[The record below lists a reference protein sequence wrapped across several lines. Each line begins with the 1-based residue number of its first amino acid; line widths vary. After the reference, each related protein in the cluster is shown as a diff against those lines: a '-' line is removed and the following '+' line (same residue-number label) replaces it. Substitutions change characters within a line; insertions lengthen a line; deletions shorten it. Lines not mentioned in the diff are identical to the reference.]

1 MENRCAYAQEE
12 KIVMRRN
19 DMPSTI
25 PEMHPERRAAVQKK
39 HAVRY
44 QMRRNENRLVRL
56 IRNLFRPAGAA
67 A

>member
-1 MENRCAYAQEE
+1 MENKCAYAAEE
-12 KIVMRRN
+12 KNVMRLN
-19 DMPSTI
+19 DMPWSTSDV
-25 PEMHPERRAAVQKK
+25 HPERKAAVLKK

>member
-1 MENRCAYAQEE
+1 
-12 KIVMRRN
+12 MRLN
-19 DMPSTI
+19 DMPWSTSD
-25 PEMHPERRAAVQKK
+25 MHPERRAAVQKK

>member
-1 MENRCAYAQEE
+1 
-12 KIVMRRN
+12 MRRN
-19 DMPSTI
+19 DMPITI

-44 QMRRNENRLVRL
+44 QMRRNENCLVRL